1 MRAETRDG
9 AAALSNILSQELD
22 SNDVAQARG
31 IYEGQLYKYTNVVK
45 GYQYRFFVLNREL
58 GTLEYYMLEDI
69 KKTRPRGAMHLAGA
83 VISPSEEDGQ
93 MFTISAACG
102 EIYRLRAQDSK
113 KRQLWVNRM
122 RSVAEAHTDSIGLKH
137 PPLPVVG
144 AGGGIGVKDKENS
157 RPQPPGVLPCPGEAF
172 QSLQQKLAE
181 ANTAFRDLAIAIE
194 TLPNAM
200 QIKPH
205 DQDLLLLKATST
217 ATVVSLEQCF
227 SLLAEQRH
235 GHRTAQQ
242 GTPGHGS
249 RKNHGHKQHSKK
261 LKKKLRDWAHQPFRP
276 VVQQSTSAGEC
287 KATISSAHSSAALPH
302 VTSESTLVSMQTARS
317 SGGEISDEEVGSPF
331 DGQGPAQVHQ
341 GPIRETDIF
350 PSTEDKDAILTLLGQ
365 LKLGTDLTRVSLPVF
380 VQEPRSLLELYADLF
395 SYAPLFVAISDGKTD
410 EDRMLACIRWLL
422 SALFAT
428 RRGLV
433 ARKPFNPVLGESFRC
448 SFRLPRSVEDNG
460 NPPPR
465 VTFVAEQVSH
475 HPPKSAIYVECIE
488 RDMKCEASLT
498 VKASFMNM
506 FVGIEFLGSL
516 GVELINI
523 NERYV
528 VTLPQMACRSLV
540 SRPYFEF
547 SGKMRVRCSK
557 TGCSAT
563 ISFPSKQLVVG
574 PEKITSSTSELPTAP
589 DPPFHGAKMHGVTVE
604 MRNRENNICLRGQG
618 HWNESVSFSREAGDL
633 QHHFE
638 FNIRSKEQCCKR
650 VRPLAEQDAN
660 ESRRVWAH
668 VSRALQQG
676 DFEAAS
682 GYKFQLEETYRKMNQ
697 GGDQNKDKVSGGSRH
712 DRHMASSRAF
722 EPKLFR
728 LVRRMESNS
737 SLCDYEYK
745 HALQQQQQ
753 PPIQQ
758 QQSSPQ

>member
-1 MRAETRDG
+1 MTKLKQGGYRISIVKGYTNSTRT
-9 AAALSNILSQELD
+9 
-22 SNDVAQARG
+22 V
-31 IYEGQLYKYTNVVK
+31 YEGQLYKYTNVVK

-93 MFTISAACG
+93 MFTISSACG
-102 EIYRLRAQDSK
+102 EIYKLRAQDSK

-144 AGGGIGVKDKENS
+144 AGGGVGIKDKENS

-217 ATVVSLEQCF
+217 ATVVCLEQCF
-227 SLLAEQRH
+227 SLLAEKKHGQRN
-235 GHRTAQQ
+235 QQ
-242 GTPGHGS
+242 GAPSHGN

-261 LKKKLRDWAHQPFRP
+261 LKKKVRDWAHQPFRP
-276 VVQQSTSAGEC
+276 VVQQSLSVSAGEH
-287 KATISSAHSSAALPH
+287 KTTTSSPHSSSALPH
-302 VTSESTLVSMQTARS
+302 VTSESTLTSMQTARS
-317 SGGEISDEEVGSPF
+317 SGGEVSDDEVGSPV
-331 DGQGPAQVHQ
+331 DGLGTAQTCQGPV
-341 GPIRETDIF
+341 RDTDIF
-350 PSTEDKDAILTLLGQ
+350 PSAEDKDAILTLLGQ

-395 SYAPLFVAISDGKTD
+395 SYAPLFVAISEGKTD

-448 SFRLPRSVEDNG
+448 SFRLPHSVEDNG

-475 HPPKSAIYVECIE
+475 HPPKSAIYVECLE
-488 RDMKCEASLT
+488 RDMKCEASLG

-506 FVGIEFLGSL
+506 FVGVEFLGNLS
-516 GVELINI
+516 VQLIGLE
-523 NERYV
+523 ERYV
-528 VTLPQMACRSLV
+528 ITLPQMACRSLV
-540 SRPYFEF
+540 SRPYLEF
-547 SGKMRVRCSK
+547 SGKMKVRCSN

-563 ISFPSKQLVVG
+563 ISFPSKQLVIG
-574 PEKITSSTSELPTAP
+574 PEKITSSTSELPSAP
-589 DPPFHGAKMHGVTVE
+589 DPPFHGAKMHGVSVE

-618 HWNESVSFSREAGDL
+618 HWNESVSFSREAGNL
-633 QHHFE
+633 QQHFE

-650 VRPLAEQDAN
+650 VRPLVEQDAN
-660 ESRRVWAH
+660 ESRRVWTH
-668 VSRALQQG
+668 VSRALKQG
-676 DFEAAS
+676 DLEAAS

-697 GGDQNKDKVSGGSRH
+697 SSQVRDKVSSGSRH
-712 DRHMASSRAF
+712 ERHAENFRVL

-728 LVRRMESNS
+728 FTRRADSNS

-745 HALQQQQQ
+745 HALQQRKQEQ
-753 PPIQQ
+753 
-758 QQSSPQ
+758 